1 MVIGEPVA
9 WVGSP
14 ICTPTRKQATGSVS
28 PSPQR
33 RDLRQRSNWR
43 GFPDEQLVSPVL
55 FGFAVPTVGWFPA
68 HRRELAVFSTL
79 RDALA
84 FA

>member
-1 MVIGEPVA
+1 M
-9 WVGSP
+9 
-14 ICTPTRKQATGSVS
+14 GSVS

-55 FGFAVPTVGWFPA
+55 FDFAVVPYSRQVFA
-68 HRRELAVFSTL
+68 HCRELAVFSTL
-79 RDALA
+79 GEAA
-84 FA
+84 P